1 MLPSKL
7 HVLFCLCTCLALVYP
22 FDWQDL
28 NPVAYIE
35 SPGKRYICSRAW
47 TIHLLPNSKWPQGS
61 YVWGCLRRCWWRSLI
76 LLREWRGLS
85 LSSSYWTK
93 RKKCLL
99 LQHQDCKTG
108 TSLAVQWL
116 RLCTSSEGIWVRSL
130 VGEVRSRMQ
139 HGQKKKTAR
148 LLRGGLFKQAGSSVC
163 NHWGE
168 GPCCLF
174 PTWLPCPLGT
184 VTHLPWSAL
193 QGNPKTAPTMV
204 KKRQVSGE

>member
-99 LQHQDCKTG
+99 LQHLTDLQEHHLCVRIL
-108 TSLAVQWL
+108 SLSCSIRIKYIWL
-116 RLCTSSEGIWVRSL
+116 SQSL
-130 VGEVRSRMQ
+130 LN
-139 HGQKKKTAR
+139 KI
-148 LLRGGLFKQAGSSVC
+148 LILFFSHCSNKNISVD
-163 NHWGE
+163 
-168 GPCCLF
+168 
-174 PTWLPCPLGT
+174 
-184 VTHLPWSAL
+184 
-193 QGNPKTAPTMV
+193 
-204 KKRQVSGE
+204 